1 MDVGATIEA
10 TRARM
15 EAHLVLVTVAQRYR
29 LRLTSDRPVEPEPL
43 ITLRPRGGVPLL
55 LERR

>member
-1 MDVGATIEA
+1 
-10 TRARM
+10 M